1 VVFSGKLTRAL
12 LYRNHQGAYTRKHAL
27 RASEQLA
34 THPAVPYNGSR
45 LLAGAGRSADM
56 TARTAWRVGWILVFI
71 SLSCLGGAERAG
83 AQAEPVVL
91 VYGQTVE
98 GEISPNAPSRSYAF
112 DAQANDVVTIT
123 MIATG
128 GALDPFITLTD
139 AQGVQLTTD
148 DDSGGQNNARLAFV
162 IPMAGR
168 YRIQASDA
176 GGLLTTVS
184 GTYSLSVSAVGEG
197 GIIVERAPLPE
208 PTPTPNAVVPA
219 GVPGD
224 QQGQSTRLLPIAPG
238 AGQPGELTRQVA
250 FRLYWFRVETGA
262 EITIAATGA
271 DDFAPGLTLF
281 DAGFEAIQRGEPGE
295 PLSAWLDA
303 AGVYFAGVSLPE
315 AGSTGGSYTLAL
327 DIAGVTGAA
336 APDASEPPAL
346 PQDFAGL
353 PAIAPGDTLEGT
365 LDNEH
370 FMDIYAFPGEAGQR
384 VIIEMNSLNP
394 ETLNGLDPFLLLLDD
409 ARIPLEE
416 DDDIVDGVER
426 DAQIEYTLPRTA
438 YYAIVATRYD
448 REAGTSIG
456 PYELSL
462 SAASSSGDA
471 LLLPDSAPLQPN
483 APVQA
488 VFDGSPD
495 AYTFEAQAGELI
507 DLSIT
512 ADPGLDPV
520 LILATGTLREIVS
533 SGTGALTALRTP
545 AAGTYYLIVTTRFGP
560 VGGTGGYILAFNQPD
575 RAAALAAGGSGEAL
589 TSPAETETIALGQ
602 TLSGI
607 IDDATPSR
615 VYTLNGTAEQ
625 RVRLT
630 LRAAPGSDLDPY
642 LELRDVAGTVI
653 DANDD
658 IDPGV
663 IRDAQIVI
671 TLPQDGAYQLLVSR
685 YVGPDAA
692 PTSGAYE
699 LTIEPAE
706 AGEAAPAAANAIVTP
721 ISYGQTQA
729 GAIDNDH
736 YLLFY
741 VFTGAAGD
749 VVTVEVDQLSGN
761 VDAILHLYQAT
772 GGSWTQIAYNDD
784 SPIGGTYDPRLSDVT
799 LPASGTYLIAI
810 GRYGLDKEV
819 NMAGTFSI
827 TLTRQP

>member
-1 VVFSGKLTRAL
+1 
-12 LYRNHQGAYTRKHAL
+12 
-27 RASEQLA
+27 
-34 THPAVPYNGSR
+34 
-45 LLAGAGRSADM
+45 M
-56 TARTAWRVGWILVFI
+56 TARTAWRVGRILVFI
-71 SLSCLGGAERAG
+71 GLFCLIGAGRAG
-83 AQAEPVVL
+83 AQTELDVL

-98 GEISPNAPSRSYAF
+98 GEIAPNAPSQSYAF

-139 AQGVQLTTD
+139 AQGVQLATD
-148 DDSGGQNNARLAFV
+148 DDSGGQGSARLAFV
-162 IPMAGR
+162 IPVAGR

-184 GTYSLSVSAVGEG
+184 GAYSLSVSAVGEG
-197 GIIVERAPLPE
+197 GIIVQRTSLPE
-208 PTPTPNAVVPA
+208 PTPAPDAAAPA
-219 GVPGD
+219 GIPGD
-224 QQGQSTRLLPIAPG
+224 QQGQATRLLPIAPG
-238 AGQPGELTRQVA
+238 AVEPGELTRQIA
-250 FRLYWFRVETGA
+250 FRLYWFRA
-262 EITIAATGA
+262 EAEDEVTITAIG
-271 DDFAPGLTLF
+271 DDGFAPRPTLY
-281 DAGFEAIQRGEPGE
+281 DASFKTIQRGEPGE
-295 PLSAWLDA
+295 PLSARLDV

-327 DIAGVTGAA
+327 ELARRTGAA
-336 APDASEPPAL
+336 APEASEPPTL
-346 PQDFAGL
+346 PQDFTGL
-353 PAIAPGDTLEGT
+353 PVIAPGDTLEGA

-370 FMDIYAFPGEAGQR
+370 FMDIYTFPGAAGQR
-384 VIIEMNSLNP
+384 VMIEMNSLNP

-426 DAQIEYTLPRTA
+426 DAQIVYTLPRTA
-438 YYAIVATRYD
+438 YYAIVATRFD

-462 SAASSSGDA
+462 SVASGGQNV
-471 LLLPDSAPLQPN
+471 LPLPDSAPLQPN

-488 VFDGSPD
+488 VFDGTPD

-520 LILATGTLREIVS
+520 LILTTGTLREIVS
-533 SGTGALTALRTP
+533 SGTGAITALRTP
-545 AAGTYYLIVTTRFGP
+545 AAGTYYLIVTTRFGSA
-560 VGGTGGYILAFNQPD
+560 GGTGGYILALNQPD
-575 RAAALAAGGSGEAL
+575 RPAAPAAGESDEAP
-589 TSPAETETIALGQ
+589 TAPVEFETITLGQ

-607 IDDATPSR
+607 IDDATPSHI
-615 VYTLNGTAEQ
+615 YALNGTAEQ

-630 LRAAPGSDLDPY
+630 LRAAPGSGLDPY
-642 LELRDVAGTVI
+642 LELRDEAGTII

-663 IRDAQIVI
+663 IRDAQIVA

-685 YVGPDAA
+685 YVGPDAT

-699 LTIEPAE
+699 LAIEPAG

-749 VVTVEVDQLSGN
+749 TVTIEVDQLSGN